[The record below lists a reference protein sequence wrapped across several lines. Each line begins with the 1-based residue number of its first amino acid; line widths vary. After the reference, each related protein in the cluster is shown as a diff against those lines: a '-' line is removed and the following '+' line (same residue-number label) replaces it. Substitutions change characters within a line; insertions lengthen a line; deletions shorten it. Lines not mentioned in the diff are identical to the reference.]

1 VIKTLTLSSDNRVFR
16 GWADPAP
23 NCIQGVTVAVY
34 TDGEVAAVMV
44 GLCVARFTS
53 PDKLRELA
61 AGLLATAE
69 QLEAEQGVITN
80 A

>member
-1 VIKTLTLSSDNRVFR
+1 MIKTLALTPENRMFK

-23 NCIQGVTVAVY
+23 NCIQGVSVSVY
-34 TDGEVAAVMV
+34 TDGKAAAVTV
-44 GLCVARFTS
+44 GLCVALYTS

-61 AGLLATAE
+61 AGLIATAE
-69 QLEAEQGVITN
+69 QIEAERMNQG